1 MSTTLKGLTCSVL
14 LGAIFSSVS
23 AHADPSDWMI
33 RVRAIDVVPD
43 ASSSQISL
51 IGGQVD
57 HISTRLAPELDI
69 SYFFTPCIAAEL
81 ILATARHHAVA
92 SDTVLGSVDLGKVTL
107 LPPTLTLQYH
117 FLLGSYLKPYVGAG
131 INFTHFFDID
141 SGPVASSISYD
152 NAFGPALQIGADLF
166 VYDCWF
172 LNADIKKVFIRT
184 DATVEAGA
192 TLTTR
197 VKIDPMIYGLGV
209 GYRF

>member
-1 MSTTLKGLTCSVL
+1 MSVKFNNVSSSIFLS
-14 LGAIFSSVS
+14 AILWS
-23 AHADPSDWMI
+23 ASAVAESSDWLI

-43 ASSSQISL
+43 ASSSQITL
-51 IGGQVD
+51 IGGEVD
-57 HISTRLAPELDI
+57 HISSRLAPELDI

-81 ILATARHHAVA
+81 ILATARHHPVA
-92 SDTVLGSVDLGKVTL
+92 SGTALGSVDLGKVTL

-117 FLLGSYLKPYVGAG
+117 FLLGSYFKPYVGAG
-131 INFTHFFDID
+131 VNFTHFFDID

-172 LNADIKKVFIRT
+172 VNADIKKVFIRT

-197 VKIDPMIYGLGV
+197 VRIDPMIYGLGV